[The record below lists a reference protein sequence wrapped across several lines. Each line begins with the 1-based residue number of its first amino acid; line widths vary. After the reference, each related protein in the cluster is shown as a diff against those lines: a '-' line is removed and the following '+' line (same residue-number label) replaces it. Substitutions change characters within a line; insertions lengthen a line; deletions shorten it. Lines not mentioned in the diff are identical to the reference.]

1 MHLIKKYSRLR
12 CLLHVKGFVICFPF
26 GLVWSGSIL
35 QFIQNIIKVGSK
47 SLLNLQLWAYLHT
60 LHRDAFCQF
69 PFRWIYY
76 YGSNK
81 RKGTWQNASLC
92 TGSVVK
98 GELHF
103 WNGYLSL
110 LYFLVV
116 GMHLCLLSQ
125 FSNLIKFYKMT
136 SRGDIFAQ
144 SRHAFILYF
153 RENQLPFAK
162 PIMYIQKSHYN
173 KFENEIV
180 CLILHQIYCT
190 SLEIVHCV
198 RN

>member
-1 MHLIKKYSRLR
+1 M
-12 CLLHVKGFVICFPF
+12 
-26 GLVWSGSIL
+26 
-35 QFIQNIIKVGSK
+35 Q
-47 SLLNLQLWAYLHT
+47 A

-153 RENQLPFAK
+153 RENPLLFAQVSEFLGIRILFALGACYYGSVFIELPLGIDLDGLVGSWTLVDGDLLF
-162 PIMYIQKSHYN
+162 
-173 KFENEIV
+173 
-180 CLILHQIYCT
+180 
-190 SLEIVHCV
+190 
-198 RN
+198 R

>member
-1 MHLIKKYSRLR
+1 MHRGA
-12 CLLHVKGFVICFPF
+12 V
-26 GLVWSGSIL
+26 
-35 QFIQNIIKVGSK
+35 
-47 SLLNLQLWAYLHT
+47 
-60 LHRDAFCQF
+60 CQF

-103 WNGYLSL
+103 CNGYLSL

-153 RENQLPFAK
+153 RENQLLFAK

-173 KFENEIV
+173 KFENKIV

-198 RN
+198 RNYMTVYLKLWEENKSWYIENKHFINRPFSFSSILVHYN